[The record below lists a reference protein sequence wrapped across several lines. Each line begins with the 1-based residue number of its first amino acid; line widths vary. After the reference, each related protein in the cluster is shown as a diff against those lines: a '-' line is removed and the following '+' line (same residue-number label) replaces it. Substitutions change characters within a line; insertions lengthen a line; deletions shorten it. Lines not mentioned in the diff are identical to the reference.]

1 MDIPERHH
9 NVDLLPTRGTR
20 VEEILAGAFYDA
32 IFKDILLLLLL
43 VVVRICDMGC
53 IASS

>member
-1 MDIPERHH
+1 MNIPERHH

-20 VEEILAGAFYDA
+20 VEETLAGAFYDA
-32 IFKDILLLLLL
+32 IFKDILLL
-43 VVVRICDMGC
+43 VRICDMGC